1 MTPET
6 TTPGLTA
13 QIPDGVQTALPQ
25 ISLQKSH
32 LSEGVSLAELLVL
45 AGLAVNRDAA
55 RILIARGETS
65 VDDRLID
72 NAMER
77 LRLSEGSVR
86 LSAGAGQVLV
96 RAV

>member
-1 MTPET
+1 MTPEIANT
-6 TTPGLTA
+6 EIPNTGTA
-13 QIPDGVQTALPQ
+13 EHPLPQ

-45 AGLAVNRDAA
+45 AGLAVSRDAA

-65 VDDRLID
+65 IDDRPVD

-77 LRLSEGSVR
+77 VRLSDGAIR
-86 LSAGAGQVLV
+86 LSAGAGQVLL

>member
-1 MTPET
+1 MT
-6 TTPGLTA
+6 
-13 QIPDGVQTALPQ
+13 TALSEIAGIPQ

-55 RILIARGETS
+55 RTLIARGETCI
-65 VDDRLID
+65 DDRPVD

-77 LRLSEGSVR
+77 VRLADGAIR
-86 LSAGAGQVLV
+86 LSAGAGQVLLK
-96 RAV
+96 AV